1 MLKHES
7 EHMAFCYICVNN
19 VKQACATSNPQ
30 ATGGYIG
37 SSNTV
42 ILHLY
47 SGDQIHLCICT
58 PAKTMAMDVQTT
70 FSGDLL
76 QAD

>member
-1 MLKHES
+1 
-7 EHMAFCYICVNN
+7 MAYCHICLNN
-19 VKQACATSNPQ
+19 VKQAGVYAFPQ
-30 ATGGYIG
+30 ATGVYIG

-47 SGDQIHLCICT
+47 RGDEIHLDICT
-58 PAKTMAMDVQTT
+58 RAKTMVMDVQTT
-70 FSGDLL
+70 FSGVLL